1 MFARQRSTLHTFIG
15 RMIDDRTGQMHTG
28 GRAGVGDVRGLFP
41 FACAVR
47 ALERVDGGVVVRSL
61 DEWWELPLSAGI
73 QGCVHHP

>member
-1 MFARQRSTLHTFIG
+1 MTEPDRCIQAGGWG
-15 RMIDDRTGQMHTG
+15 RG
-28 GRAGVGDVRGLFP
+28 GDVRGLFP

-47 ALERVDGGVVVRSL
+47 TLERVDGGVVVRGL